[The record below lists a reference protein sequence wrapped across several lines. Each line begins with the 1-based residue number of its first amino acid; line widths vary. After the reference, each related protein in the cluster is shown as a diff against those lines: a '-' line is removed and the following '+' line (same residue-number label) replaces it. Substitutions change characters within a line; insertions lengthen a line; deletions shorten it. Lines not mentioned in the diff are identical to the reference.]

1 MNGRLLPLLSIGLLG
16 AAAALGRAR
25 LDRRARRSRRTAAV
39 LAQPVGGFWA
49 ARWAGHLPGR
59 LAARFGRRFQGEPWP
74 LLRRPAPEL
83 VLLPCGALAGSQL
96 HSVVPLVG
104 AALMVLPCR
113 RWRLRRR
120 SDRLARERA
129 AAVIELCAALA
140 AELRSGATPEQ
151 ALDAVAAQSGDV
163 LRRLGP
169 EAAARLAAAR
179 YGADVPAALRWVA
192 TLPGG
197 GGATAIAACW
207 QVTADSGSGLAV
219 ALDQVAAALR
229 ADRALREEIGSELAG
244 PRTTAIVLAALPA
257 FGLALGTA
265 LGAGPLRILLRTP
278 LGLGCLMVGVLLET
292 AGLVWTGRIVRQ
304 AMADLGVQAG
314 GTTCA
319 ADRPEPD
326 HRPEPPR
333 SSPPGRRLVAP
344 GGPGRS
350 RRPGSP
356 DRTVRR
362 RRVRTWVLQGG
373 QPVARRIGGGAEA
386 V

>member
-1 MNGRLLPLLSIGLLG
+1 MNGRLLPLVSIGLLV
-16 AAAALGRAR
+16 AAAGLGRAR
-25 LDRRARRSRRTAAV
+25 LDRRARRLRRTAAV
-39 LAQPVGGFWA
+39 LAQPVAELPA
-49 ARWAGHLPGR
+49 ARWAGRLPGR
-59 LAARFGRRFQGEPWP
+59 LAGLFGRWPQGEPWP
-74 LLRRPAPEL
+74 LPRGLAPEL
-83 VLLPCGALAGSQL
+83 VLLPCGALAGWQL
-96 HSVVPLVG
+96 DSVVPLVG
-104 AALMVLPCR
+104 AALLVLPCR
-113 RWRLRRR
+113 RWRLRHRA
-120 SDRLARERA
+120 DRLARERT

-163 LRRLGP
+163 LHRLGP

-179 YGADVPAALRWVA
+179 YGADVPAALRWLA

-197 GGATAIAACW
+197 GGANAIAACW

-219 ALDQVAAALR
+219 ALDQVAEALR

-278 LGLGCLMVGVLLET
+278 LGVGCLVVGVLLET
-292 AGLVWTGRIVRQ
+292 AGLMWTGRIVRQ

-314 GTTCA
+314 GTTGS
-319 ADRPEPD
+319 ADRPESD
-326 HRPEPPR
+326 HRPEPLQPAQ
-333 SSPPGRRLVAP
+333 PGRRLLLR
-344 GGPGRS
+344 GGRRRS

-356 DRTVRR
+356 GRAGERR
-362 RRVRTWVLQGG
+362 GAGIGTGPGG
-373 QPVARRIGGGAEA
+373 QPVARGIGGRAEA